1 MQSCGL
7 GVSAFGEIIRKDGTR
22 IAVLNS
28 EENAKPKI
36 PKALSILL
44 YALSDIDIESLSQ
57 MIVAEANFELALK
70 RCFNLTHSRIGLH
83 LSPQQSQ
90 F

>member
-28 EENAKPKI
+28 AETARPKI

-44 YALSDIDIESLSQ
+44 HALSDIDIESLSQ
-57 MIVAEANFELALK
+57 VIEAEANFELALK
-70 RCFNLTHSRIGLH
+70 RCFNLTHSRIGPHPLRQPS
-83 LSPQQSQ
+83 L

>member
-1 MQSCGL
+1 MRSCGL
-7 GVSAFGEIIRKDGTR
+7 SVSAFGEIIRKDGTR

-28 EENAKPKI
+28 AVTAEPKI

-57 MIVAEANFELALK
+57 VIEAEANFELALK

-83 LSPQQSQ
+83 PLRQLSQ